1 MTASATARLSRLLAM
16 VPWLLRRQG
25 VPLADAA
32 AHFQITEKQLVKDLE
47 LLFVCGT
54 PGHFPDDLIEADW
67 ESGQVYLGNADQIAR
82 PLRLG
87 VDEAVALLVGLRT
100 LAAVPGLHDRD
111 VIDSVLATLSAAA
124 GEATAAADALA
135 VDWGGGAEE
144 AALSTIR
151 SAQERRRRLRLRYLV
166 PSRDEISERDVDPV
180 RLVTRQGHWYLEG
193 WCHRAEAMRSF
204 RLDRL
209 ESVEVLDVAAT
220 PPEEA
225 VTTDLSED
233 AFAPSDDAPRITLLL
248 EPHGRWVSEYYPV
261 ESVTEHADGRMTV
274 ALPAVDPGW
283 VVQLVL
289 RLGGAGRVLD
299 PPEVADIVRIRARAA
314 LDAYR

>member
-1 MTASATARLSRLLAM
+1 M
-16 VPWLLRRQG
+16 VPWLLQRQG
-25 VPLADAA
+25 IPLADAA

-54 PGHFPDDLIEADW
+54 PGHFPDDLIEAEW

-111 VIDSVLATLSAAA
+111 VIESVTATLSAAA
-124 GEATAAADALA
+124 GEATAAAESLTIDL
-135 VDWGGGAEE
+135 GGGAEE
-144 AALSTIR
+144 EALSTIR
-151 SAQERRRRLRLRYLV
+151 AAQERRRRLRLRYLV

-180 RLVTRQGHWYLEG
+180 RLVTMQGHWYLEG
-193 WCHRAEAMRSF
+193 WCHRAEAMRLF

-209 ESVEVLDVAAT
+209 ESVEILDTEAT
-220 PPEEA
+220 PPRDA
-225 VTTDLSED
+225 TATDLSEE
-233 AFAPSDDAPRITLLL
+233 AFAPSDDTPRVTLLL

-274 ALPAVDPGW
+274 VLRTVDPW
-283 VVQLVL
+283 WIVRLTL
-289 RLGGAGRVLD
+289 RLGGAGRVIGPD
-299 PPEVADIVRIRARAA
+299 EVADLVREQARAA
-314 LDAYR
+314 LDGYA